1 MEEGNEM
8 IEEGNRE
15 AEEGKREDGVEELE
29 EVENKKKLNH

>member
-8 IEEGNRE
+8 IEEGNGE

-29 EVENKKKLNH
+29 EVENKKKLNY

>member
-29 EVENKKKLNH
+29 EVENKKKLNY